1 MSKYL
6 AFCLGFAMLVAYAP
20 GWSQPAMEPKSAL
33 LLLAGGLSWG
43 WLSIKERALGK
54 VPWMVVL
61 PLGWLLLTAFWSP
74 APFLGLQRVLWFL
87 AACGIASYLC
97 ETESFD
103 PFLKGVLAG
112 TSLHALL
119 IFLQW
124 IPSIRAALPPSI
136 GLDLQQGI
144 GRGLFHNTNMA
155 AQPLLLVAAWLVLSP
170 PKQRA
175 WGRMHLIWVLPALH
189 LTDSRLAIGVC
200 TAMLAFSALKS
211 LKDARFKGSTC
222 LEGYLLSGLA
232 LLWSLLVH
240 RWGWVFP
247 LLGMAVGSLWPLR
260 NDRKSS
266 LDLGPGLRAV
276 ILGVGIS
283 VVFALP
289 SLPTHSVKG
298 PSTSQLNV
306 VSSSQR
312 SSYYHAG
319 LLAFLDNP
327 LLGHGLGSAR
337 PLYPRFVDR
346 ARPANDIAYGDFT
359 RPNNLHS
366 EPLEILVEGGIV
378 LALFLAL
385 GLWLDSKAE
394 EKTIR
399 PWALLPMLGLC
410 LLDFPLH
417 NPFGMLWFAVAIMS
431 STNWQARPSNAVRLV
446 SGAASVL
453 LVVFGLS
460 RAWTAY
466 HRPGIL
472 ETFSRQASPQETHQA
487 AKRAWLLYPLDA
499 ELFDLYSKAAITRI
513 ALAPNADSAPEL
525 DYLLNLDPNDHH
537 LLLARAQLARKL
549 GDQDKAKECL
559 SRYEEVAPMDPERF
573 LRFAKDALDSG
584 RPAAALLLLDAAEK
598 QPGFGPSHRLTS
610 NLLRGRAALP
620 RVEVSNRK

>member
-1 MSKYL
+1 MTRYF
-6 AFCLGFAMLVAYAP
+6 AFLFGFAMLVAYAP

-33 LLLAGGLSWG
+33 LLLAGGFSWG
-43 WLSIKERALGK
+43 WLSFKGRPLGK
-54 VPWMVVL
+54 VPWTVVL

-97 ETESFD
+97 ETEDFNSFM
-103 PFLKGVLAG
+103 KGVLAG

-124 IPSIRAALPPSI
+124 VPSIRAALPPSI

-144 GRGLFHNTNMA
+144 GRGFFHNTNMA

-170 PKQRA
+170 PQQRA
-175 WGRMHLIWVLPALH
+175 WGRIHLIWVLPALH

-211 LKDARFKGSTC
+211 LKGVQFKGSTC
-222 LEGYLLSGLA
+222 WEGYLLAGLA

-240 RWGWVFP
+240 RWGWLFP
-247 LLGMAVGSLWPLR
+247 LVGMAAGYLKPTGGDSRESLNP
-260 NDRKSS
+260 
-266 LDLGPGLRAV
+266 GPGLRAV
-276 ILGVGIS
+276 ILGVGLS

-289 SLPTHSVKG
+289 SLPTHSIKG
-298 PSTSQLNV
+298 PVTSQLNV

-327 LLGHGLGSAR
+327 FLGQGLGSAR
-337 PLYPRFVDR
+337 PLYPKFVDR
-346 ARPANDIAYGDFT
+346 ARPSNDIAYGDFT

-366 EPLEILVEGGIV
+366 EPLEILVEGG
-378 LALFLAL
+378 LALVLFLAL

-399 PWALLPMLGLC
+399 PWALLPLLGLC

-417 NPFGMLWFAVAIMS
+417 NPFGMLWFAVAIMP
-431 STNWQARPSNAVRLV
+431 STNRQARPSYAVRLV
-446 SGAASVL
+446 SGAASAL
-453 LVVFGLS
+453 LVIFGLS
-460 RAWTAY
+460 RAWTATQ
-466 HRPGIL
+466 RPVIL
-472 ETFSRQASPQETHQA
+472 ETFGRQGSPVETHHLA
-487 AKRAWLLYPLDA
+487 TRAWKRYPFDA

-549 GDQDKAKECL
+549 GDQVKAKECL

-584 RPAAALLLLDAAEK
+584 RPAAALVLLDAAEK
-598 QPGFGPSHRLTS
+598 QPGFGPSHRITT
-610 NLLRGRAALP
+610 NMLRAKAIPSR
-620 RVEVSNRK
+620 